1 MSWFNNIPTPPF
13 KYDFM
18 MVCQKYRCIQ
28 GPTTRLWSPFNNYY
42 VEKAKEKGK
51 TTWGKSSLKKG
62 HEMQT
67 KNSELLLM
75 LLQTK
80 CCFVEEYSSWEE
92 DKSAHLDQ
100 GQLQDHVEQLRSND
114 VKAILK
120 DIETCNQLQ
129 DDDMT

>member
-1 MSWFNNIPTPPF
+1 MLSEEMRKEAKPQGENPPSR
-13 KYDFM
+13 KDM
-18 MVCQKYRCIQ
+18 
-28 GPTTRLWSPFNNYY
+28 
-42 VEKAKEKGK
+42 
-51 TTWGKSSLKKG
+51 KSN
-62 HEMQT
+62 T
-67 KNSELLLM
+67 KNVELLMLL

-80 CCFVEEYSSWEE
+80 CRFLEESSSWEE

-100 GQLQDHVEQLRSND
+100 GQLQDGNWDHVEQLKSND